1 MQLGKNKTRISKK
14 IGGITSV
21 HQPSVGNICDSGSA
35 VLQVTT
41 KWWLQR
47 QSIITEK

>member
-1 MQLGKNKTRISKK
+1 MGKNKMRISKK

-21 HQPSVGNICDSGSA
+21 DQPSVGNICDSGSA